1 MLQRPFAL
9 VLAVLAVL
17 ALAAA
22 APAVGRSKP
31 RPDEYLSI
39 TVTGMYADLVLVD
52 PRRRVSLIT
61 PAGRESTF
69 KGCQRLDVPEVGGVP
84 DSLDYTRFYVRE
96 PTTGVYRLTMT
107 ARKPASIRVA
117 VVASWSASGRGHSVG
132 DDAGL
137 EPMPGDKVTCTVVLK
152 HGTSLG
158 TGTLSAMI
166 SELSKRR

>member
-1 MLQRPFAL
+1 MLQRPLAL
-9 VLAVLAVL
+9 VLFVLSIL

-22 APAVGRSKP
+22 APIVERSGP
-31 RPDEYLSI
+31 RPDAYLSI
-39 TVTGMYADLVLVD
+39 TVTGMYADLVLLD
-52 PRRRVSLIT
+52 PAGRASLIT

-96 PTTGVYRLTMT
+96 PTTGSYRLTMT

-132 DDAGL
+132 DDAALGA
-137 EPMPGDKVTCTVVLK
+137 MPGDKVTCTIVLK
-152 HGTSLG
+152 HGTRLDMG
-158 TGTLSAMI
+158 TRSAMI
-166 SELSKRR
+166 SEIRKRR